1 VPSLPEYGTAYVLY
15 DDQDAGYSYAIKS
28 DRYRFSEYVGL
39 QTEASSPL
47 PDVGKELAVMNVT
60 HIQLDEMG
68 KGDTMLSGPG
78 ERENT
83 LVAPTYTDL
92 AGKVA
97 VVTGGSGGI
106 GAATCRMLAANGM
119 KVVVNGRDEAKIGA
133 VVDAIRSADGEAIG
147 VAADCTDFA
156 AVERMR
162 KQAEEELGPI
172 GVVAAFAGGGRA
184 RPGPVEQTT
193 EEEWRSTVDAN
204 LTATF
209 LTLKSFL
216 PGMIE
221 RGGGSFVTMASSAA
235 RFPTGAPAPYAA
247 AKAGV
252 IMLTRQVANEA
263 GNHGVRVN
271 CLAPHT
277 VLVERT
283 RRFMSE
289 EQQRRIAAEIP
300 LRRLG
305 TPEDVALATLF
316 LASESSSWI
325 TGVTLDVAGGKVT
338 G

>member
-1 VPSLPEYGTAYVLY
+1 
-15 DDQDAGYSYAIKS
+15 
-28 DRYRFSEYVGL
+28 
-39 QTEASSPL
+39 
-47 PDVGKELAVMNVT
+47 
-60 HIQLDEMG
+60 
-68 KGDTMLSGPG
+68 
-78 ERENT
+78 
-83 LVAPTYTDL
+83 
-92 AGKVA
+92 
-97 VVTGGSGGI
+97 
-106 GAATCRMLAANGM
+106 MLAANGM

-263 GNHGVRVN
+263 GNHGVGVN

-289 EQQRRIAAEIP
+289 EQQRRIAPEIP

>member
-1 VPSLPEYGTAYVLY
+1 MSSASRER
-15 DDQDAGYSYAIKS
+15 YS
-28 DRYRFSEYVGL
+28 
-39 QTEASSPL
+39 
-47 PDVGKELAVMNVT
+47 N
-60 HIQLDEMG
+60 
-68 KGDTMLSGPG
+68 
-78 ERENT
+78 
-83 LVAPTYTDL
+83 APTYPDL

-106 GAATCRMLAANGM
+106 GAATCRLLSANGV
-119 KVVVNGRDEAKIGA
+119 KVAVNGRDEAKIGA
-133 VVDAIRSADGEAIG
+133 VVGEIRSMGGEALG
-147 VAADCTDFA
+147 VAADCTDLA

-162 KQAEEELGPI
+162 EQAEQELGPV

-184 RPGPVEQTT
+184 RPGPLAHTT
-193 EEEWRSTVDAN
+193 EEEWHSTVDAN

-209 LTLKSFL
+209 HTLKSFL

-221 RGGGSFVTMASSAA
+221 RGGGSVVTMASSAA

-252 IMLTRQVANEA
+252 VVLTSQVADEV
-263 GNHGVRVN
+263 GEYGVRAN

-283 RRFMSE
+283 RRFMPE
-289 EQQRRIAAEIP
+289 EQQRTIAAGIP

-338 G
+338 D